1 MRIAAQIRPWVLLGA
16 CLAANVLFQR
26 LNPPAW
32 SDAYDLGNPP
42 PAAMIR
48 AATLGED
55 VLAGYF
61 LTLYVQNFNMHLGL
75 ATPLAAID
83 RSKVIRWLDLGL
95 DLDPDSGYPLLLAS
109 RHYGET
115 GTSAQQRTML
125 DWVRGRFEERPN
137 QRWPWLAHA
146 VYVARHELNDM
157 PLAEHYAA
165 DLRTRVD
172 DPKAPS
178 WVRQMDLLLR
188 ADRGEAEDARAILGA
203 LIAAGQIRSPAEL
216 QFLESRLPP
225 VPPSDL

>member
-1 MRIAAQIRPWVLLGA
+1 MRTAAQIRPWILLGA

-32 SDAYDLGNPP
+32 SDAYDLGEPP
-42 PAAMIR
+42 PAAVVR

-61 LTLYVQNFNMHLGL
+61 LTVYVQNFNRHLGL

-83 RSKVIRWLDLGL
+83 RPQVVRWLDLGL

-115 GTSAQQRTML
+115 GNPAQQRMML
-125 DWVRGRFEERPN
+125 DWVRRRFEERPN
-137 QRWPWLAHA
+137 QRWPWLVHA

-165 DLRTRVD
+165 ALRTRVD

-188 ADRGEAEDARAILGA
+188 ADRGEAEDSRAILGA

-216 QFLESRLPP
+216 TFLESRLPSMP
-225 VPPSDL
+225 APNL